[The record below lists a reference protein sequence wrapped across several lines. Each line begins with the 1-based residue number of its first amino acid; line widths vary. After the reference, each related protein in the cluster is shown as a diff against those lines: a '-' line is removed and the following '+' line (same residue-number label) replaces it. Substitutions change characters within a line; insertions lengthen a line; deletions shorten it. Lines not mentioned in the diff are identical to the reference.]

1 MIDWGNPV
9 PITIR
14 SKLVGS
20 TGGNSGG
27 GDGEDSDAIVD
38 VFGVTK
44 LKMRDY
50 LVG

>member
-1 MIDWGNPV
+1 MMDWGNPV

-27 GDGEDSDAIVD
+27 GDGEGSDAID

-50 LVG
+50 FVG